1 MKFLSL
7 SLSLWGK
14 GMFVL
19 TSFKPQINKYIL
31 PRWSIAIFQKG
42 DFSPIIQTP
51 GAQGKDDHLNHIKPV
66 VMIFMIKT
74 SQVD

>member
-1 MKFLSL
+1 MKSLSL

-19 TSFKPQINKYIL
+19 SFFKPQISKYIL
-31 PRWSIAIFQKG
+31 SHWSIAIFQKG

-51 GAQGKDDHLNHIKPV
+51 GAQDKDDYLNHIKPV